1 MKLTLKSET
10 PTERSSSDLA
20 LVVGAQTLTGLYP
33 TGPIKDCII
42 EIVTILPDPA

>member
-1 MKLTLKSET
+1 MKPTLTIEALTELT
-10 PTERSSSDLA
+10 PSDLA

-33 TGPIKDCII
+33 TGPIRDCIV